1 MNAKYIY
8 WELSHYCNLRCKQ
21 CFARANNDASTIVDR
36 EVLFSAINKVADANM
51 SAIRFGGG
59 EPLMVPYLF
68 DLMKLC
74 RSRGISVD
82 ITSNGMLLNEAALRQ
97 LSLLGLRE
105 LTISID
111 GLEKNH
117 DFLRGQ
123 GTYSRLQQILDNAID
138 KADFL
143 ISLGYT
149 VTSINY
155 HEIRDFVEAHYKKG
169 IRKFYF
175 FRYCGDNHAD
185 QLALNPDQLRRAT
198 EVICQLPAAFPEAR
212 FISEGASFYN
222 FLITG
227 DGCREGCN
235 FLNGILTIDYLGD
248 LIVCAA
254 TNRKLGNIYTDEFS
268 DLLKAIDRE
277 QQAIREI
284 PEACSGCV
292 HREVCHGGC
301 KSKSY
306 SQYQNYSNR
315 DLLCFYTVPK
325 E

>member
-1 MNAKYIY
+1 M
-8 WELSHYCNLRCKQ
+8 RCKQ

-36 EVLFSAINKVADANM
+36 EVLFNAINKVADANM

-82 ITSNGMLLNEAALRQ
+82 ITSNGMLLNESALRQ

-138 KADFL
+138 KADFP
-143 ISLGYT
+143 ISLGFT
-149 VTSINY
+149 VTSINQ

-325 E
+325 ERIEKNKRRISENQ